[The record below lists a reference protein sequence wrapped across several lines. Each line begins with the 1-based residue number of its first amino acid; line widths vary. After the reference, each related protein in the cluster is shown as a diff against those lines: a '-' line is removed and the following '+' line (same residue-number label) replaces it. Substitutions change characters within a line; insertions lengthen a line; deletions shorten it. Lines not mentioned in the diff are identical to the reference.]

1 MNSTVLL
8 NDHRLTL
15 EEPTEADFYEWLETL
30 PSAIATQLSGHG
42 FEKCKDLLSLR
53 LHASERNLT
62 Q

>member
-15 EEPTEADFYEWLETL
+15 EEPTQAHFNEWLETL
-30 PSAIATQLSGHG
+30 PSAIATQLSSHG

-53 LHASERNLT
+53 LHVAEQSLNH
-62 Q
+62 